1 MSPGVGSGLA
11 GSFHPRGV
19 GAATA
24 LAFTARGDRVA
35 AAVDAVGRVDPLVN
49 NAAHDLEPG
58 DDSRRGDHR
67 ITEV

>member
-1 MSPGVGSGLA
+1 MSLPSRGVLVTGS
-11 GSFHPRGV
+11 SRGV

-24 LAFTARGDRVA
+24 LAFAARGDRVA
-35 AAVDAVGRVDPLVN
+35 AAVDAVGRVDVLVD